1 MTKRTKRVTVVIGTR
16 PGIVKMAPV
25 YHAVVAHPDL
35 DARLLYTGQHYSE
48 TLKDAVWRAFDLPD
62 PDYVIEDI
70 QSTTSHA
77 TQLAKMM
84 IGCEEAFQTLET
96 DVVLVCGDA
105 NTNLAAGIVARKMD
119 LELGHV
125 ESGLRSYDWSMPE
138 EHNRIMLDHISDHL
152 FAPTEQSAEILRG
165 EKVKGTIY
173 TTGNTVVDSLYF
185 ALENGKLRHPEI
197 EGLGDKFVLFTSHR
211 QENVDTKERLAGL
224 VKSILGLSKQ
234 IQVLFP
240 VHPRTHKMLHQFAMM
255 DQLLEIPNV
264 IVTEPLPYP
273 ETLWSIRHA
282 QVVLTDSGGLQE
294 ESCIL
299 GTPCVTLRDNTE
311 RPESVAAGA
320 NIIAGVN
327 SDQVMAAFEKQVTLK
342 GSNANNWDNPF
353 GDGKAAIRVA
363 DALS

>member
-1 MTKRTKRVTVVIGTR
+1 MKRVTVVIGTR

-25 YHAVVAHPDL
+25 YHAVAANPDL
-35 DARLLYTGQHYSE
+35 EARLVYTGQHYSK
-48 TLKDAVWRAFDLPD
+48 TLKDAVWEAFDLPE
-62 PDYVIEDI
+62 PDHVIEDI
-70 QSTTSHA
+70 QSTSSHA
-77 TQLAKMM
+77 TQLAMIM
-84 IGCEEAFQTLET
+84 IGCEKAFQTLNT

-152 FAPTEQSAEILRG
+152 FAPTEQSAEILRS
-165 EKVKGTIY
+165 EKVKGKIH

-185 ALENGKLRHPEI
+185 ALENGRLIRPNL
-197 EGLGDKFVLFTSHR
+197 EGLDERFVLFTSHR
-211 QENVDTKERLAGL
+211 QENVDVMERLSEL
-224 VKSILGLSKQ
+224 VQSIQRLSDQ
-234 IQVLFP
+234 VQVLFP
-240 VHPRTHKMLHQFAMM
+240 LHPRTLKMLNQFGMM
-255 DQLLEIPNV
+255 DQLMAIENV
-264 IVTEPLPYP
+264 KVTEPLPYP
-273 ETLWSIRHA
+273 ETLWAIRNA

-311 RPESVAAGA
+311 RPESVEVGA
-320 NIIAGVN
+320 NIIAGV
-327 SDQVMAAFEKQVTLK
+327 SPDAVMAAFEKQIGRK
-342 GSNANNWDNPF
+342 GSKANNWDNPF

-363 DALS
+363 DAVS